1 MPKGYSAYLKAIE
14 NAAQQR
20 RDMRFFGYF
29 TAKDQY
35 ELQAAIEPLELTVR
49 GYGDRLRPILASRIL
64 RGVPE
69 APVILQVGRSYRGE
83 HIWKLQLLW
92 AGERPTMPEEL
103 DREIRKLLSK
113 PGSELI
119 YSNPEPKAG

>member
-1 MPKGYSAYLKAIE
+1 
-14 NAAQQR
+14 
-20 RDMRFFGYF
+20 MRFFGYF
-29 TAKDQY
+29 TAKDQD

-92 AGERPTMPEEL
+92 AGERPTIPEEL
-103 DREIRKLLSK
+103 DREIRKLLSQ